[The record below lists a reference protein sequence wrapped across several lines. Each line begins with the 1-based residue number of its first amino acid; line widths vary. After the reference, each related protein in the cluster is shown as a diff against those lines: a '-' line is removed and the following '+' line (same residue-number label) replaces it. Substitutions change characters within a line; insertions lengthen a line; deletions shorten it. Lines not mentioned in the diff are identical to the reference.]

1 MCVPGTKAMSA
12 LRADAEILQVCT
24 DVRKWG
30 RAGIPAIATG
40 FRSLADVS
48 RLGFSIDKAQCSFG
62 GRMQRREFIT
72 LLGSAAAAWPLAAH
86 AQQGGP
92 MRRIGV
98 LFGGA
103 DSDPQIIEAMVAFK
117 ATLGELGWIEG
128 RNLQIDFRFAAADVD
143 RMRVFAK
150 ELIALQPDLLVGH
163 TTGVIAALKRET
175 KAIPIVFVIVSDPVG
190 SGYVESLARPG
201 GNITG
206 FINIEASLSGKW
218 IEILKE
224 IQPRVTRAALMF
236 NPATA
241 TYIKFYQEP
250 FEAAARSSGIEPI
263 AAPVQNAAD
272 IERVFDQFGNRPDAG
287 LVLPPD
293 VFTTVRGN
301 LDLIISLAARTRM
314 PTIYP
319 YRYMVTAGGL
329 ISYGIDTIDL
339 YRRAPVYIDRIL
351 KGAKPADLPV
361 QLPTKF
367 EMAVNLKT
375 AKALGIEMPPTLLGR
390 ADEVV
395 E

>member
-1 MCVPGTKAMSA
+1 
-12 LRADAEILQVCT
+12 
-24 DVRKWG
+24 
-30 RAGIPAIATG
+30 
-40 FRSLADVS
+40 
-48 RLGFSIDKAQCSFG
+48 
-62 GRMQRREFIT
+62 MQRREFIT
-72 LLGSAAAAWPLAAH
+72 LLGGVAAAWPLAAH
-86 AQQGGP
+86 AQQSGP

-128 RNLQIDFRFAAADVD
+128 RNLRIDFRFAAADVE

-150 ELIALQPDLLVGH
+150 ELIALQPDVLVGH
-163 TTGVIAALKRET
+163 TTGVIGALKRET
-175 KAIPIVFVIVSDPVG
+175 SAIPIVFVIVSDPVG

-224 IQPRVTRAALMF
+224 IQPKVTRAALMF
-236 NPATA
+236 NPSTA

-250 FEAAARSSGIEPI
+250 FEAAARASGIEPI
-263 AAPVQNAAD
+263 AVPVQNAAD
-272 IERVFDQFGNRPDAG
+272 IERAFDQFGNRPDAG

-293 VFTTVRGN
+293 VFTTVRTN
-301 LDLIISLAARTRM
+301 LDLITSLAARTHL

-375 AKALGIEMPPTLLGR
+375 AKALGIEIPATLLGR